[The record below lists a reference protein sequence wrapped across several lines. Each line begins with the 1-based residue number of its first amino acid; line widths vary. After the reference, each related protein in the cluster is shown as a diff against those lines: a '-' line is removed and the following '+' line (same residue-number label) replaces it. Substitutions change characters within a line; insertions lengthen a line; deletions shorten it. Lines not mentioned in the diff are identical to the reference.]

1 MKQHMRD
8 DDNIS
13 ESSFQ
18 SDSNGIH
25 SYDENCQVD
34 AGEKMEESDKRDV
47 EMGTDIVS
55 TCNLCNAKVVGAK
68 LEWNGF

>member
-1 MKQHMRD
+1 MLKTERDKYREHRDDLAGVFSKKVVNVMKQHMRD

-34 AGEKMEESDKRDV
+34 AGEKMEE
-47 EMGTDIVS
+47 
-55 TCNLCNAKVVGAK
+55 
-68 LEWNGF
+68 